1 MQGKRRDLHILTL
14 DNFVCYS
21 YYLEK
26 NAAGNRG
33 NKKKEKLCVKTEC
46 GKRTE
51 KRRWRFAGWLV
62 GGLATVV
69 YFLAAVSRSVAEWLD
84 ETYGVGFDQLLYVLA
99 SPLKGTGQDVVD
111 ECVEA
116 CLPAVQEAAVP
127 YLTVFG
133 AVLLLRHFWRF
144 AIGTEKHSFEPLAL
158 TELVM
163 LGVGIWAA
171 VGAYRHADSLLDISS
186 YLEARKLASTIYE
199 EEYVDPLTV
208 EITAPEKKRN
218 LICIYLESMETTY
231 ASTEDGGAQAVN
243 YIPNLT
249 SLARENVSF
258 SETEG
263 LGGFRSALRTT
274 WTMAALLGTSSGVP
288 FSFPVDGNS
297 MNERETFAAG
307 LTTLGDILAAEGY
320 HNEFLCG
327 SDSEFGGRKDYYTQ
341 HGDYEIF
348 DLFTARDKGYIGED
362 YYVWWGFEDRR
373 LYEIAKDEATR
384 LAGEDEPFN
393 LTLLTVDTH
402 FQEGYRCPD
411 CGSEGG
417 SLAADVVSCAD
428 RQVSDFIAWCKE
440 QPFYEDTT
448 IVILGDHPRM
458 DKSLVGETDVFERR
472 VYNCFI
478 NAAAETATESCRKF
492 TSLDIFPTTLAALG
506 YTIEGD
512 RLGLGANLFAGVET
526 LAERMGYEAL
536 DAELLKNS
544 NYYIRHFA

>member
-1 MQGKRRDLHILTL
+1 MLSLLFVEKCGIEPQKQREKRT
-14 DNFVCYS
+14 
-21 YYLEK
+21 
-26 NAAGNRG
+26 
-33 NKKKEKLCVKTEC
+33 CVKIES
-46 GKRTE
+46 KRRTE
-51 KRRWRFAGWLV
+51 KRRWRFVGWLV
-62 GGLATVV
+62 GGLATLIYV
-69 YFLAAVSRSVAEWLD
+69 LAAAGKSAAAWTE

-99 SPLKGTGQDVVD
+99 SPLKGTGQDVTQQCLAV
-111 ECVEA
+111 

-127 YLTVFG
+127 YLVGFG
-133 AVLLLRHFWRF
+133 TVLLLRHFWRF
-144 AIGTEKHSFEPLAL
+144 AIAGETHSFEPLVL
-158 TELVM
+158 TEWVM
-163 LGVGIWAA
+163 LGVALWAA
-171 VGAYRHADSLLDISS
+171 MGAYQYADSLLDISS
-186 YLEARKLASTIYE
+186 YLEGRKVASTIYE
-199 EEYVDPLTV
+199 EEYVDPLKV

-231 ASTEDGGAQAVN
+231 ASEEEGGAQTVN

-249 SLARENVSF
+249 SLAEENVSF

-297 MNERETFAAG
+297 MNERETFAEG

-327 SDSEFGGRKDYYTQ
+327 SDGEFGGRKDYYAQ
-341 HGDYEIF
+341 HGDYEVF
-348 DLFTARDKGYIGED
+348 DLFTAREKGYIDED
-362 YYVWWGFEDRR
+362 YYVWWGFEDHR
-373 LYEIAKDEATR
+373 LYDIAKDEATR

-402 FQEGYRCPD
+402 FQDGYRCES
-411 CGSEGG
+411 CGNEGG

-428 RQVSDFIAWCKE
+428 RQAAEFIAWCKE

-448 IVILGDHPRM
+448 IVVLGDHPRM

-478 NAAAETATESCRKF
+478 NAAAEAVTECGRKF